1 MSHVRFAALAAA
13 LVLAAATAPAQ
24 DKKKVDNQEY
34 ANWSKFKPGTT
45 ATLKMTTESTGMKT
59 GSTVISKLIEVK
71 DDKLVLEMDTETELM
86 GKPFKAPAMKRDV
99 TKTVEVDAKAADLA
113 KAGKPEG
120 TFEEGTETLKVGGTE
135 VKTKWYKYKSK
146 LEGLG
151 ETSGQ
156 MWTSDEVPG
165 MLVKMTS
172 KADTFSMT
180 MELVEFTKK

>member
-13 LVLAAATAPAQ
+13 LALAAATAPAQ
-24 DKKKVDNQEY
+24 EKKKIDNPEY

-45 ATLKMTTESTGMKT
+45 ATLKMVTEAGGNKT
-59 GSTVISKLIEVK
+59 PSTVISKLLEVK

-86 GKPFKAPAMKRDV
+86 GKPFKVPAQKRDV
-99 TKTVEVDAKAADLA
+99 TKTVEVDAKAADA
-113 KAGKPEG
+113 TKAGKPEG

-135 VKTKWYKYKSK
+135 VRTKWYKYKAK
-146 LEGLG
+146 AEGLG

-156 MWTSDEVPG
+156 LWTSDEVPG

-172 KADTFSMT
+172 KADKFSMT